1 MIAIILCMYIS
12 MVSSFKFVLKQESM
26 INLNNLIENK
36 INKPMILKSNVNFL
50 EKNYLFYLSKTNNFQ
65 FKEYT
70 FDQFI
75 LEKPYLKYNKNIIYI
90 NDFFPKEGRVFNSYE
105 KCILNNLDKYNN
117 NLIILDTKNINN
129 SIIKCDE
136 IVKKFDV
143 YQFPNLSKSDII
155 NYIYDIIDIE
165 KYSYDLYLLNW
176 YNYDNIDKINLEKI
190 NILLFEVNTMFKNN
204 LSFKTIN
211 SHMNEIID
219 LLIDI

>member
-26 INLNNLIENK
+26 INLNDLIENK

-165 KYSYDLYLLNW
+165 KVMGDTKQQYAA
-176 YNYDNIDKINLEKI
+176 
-190 NILLFEVNTMFKNN
+190 FE
-204 LSFKTIN
+204 L
-211 SHMNEIID
+211 
-219 LLIDI
+219 